1 MIYGSGALEGD
12 NPVSRALRADEG
24 TFHGPFATDNGYI
37 VLQVLRRRP
46 DRLPPLDEIREQTA
60 PLQAAVKELAASLR
74 QRRANEIRFSPD
86 AVALALTSHGE

>member
-46 DRLPPLDEIREQTA
+46 DRLPPLDEIREQSRGGLGGGATSSGGQGTGRVSA
-60 PLQAAVKELAASLR
+60 PAPR
-74 QRRANEIRFSPD
+74 Q
-86 AVALALTSHGE
+86 